1 MGVHKKI
8 EDPEILWQHFLDY
21 QDKVKEKPIL
31 VHDFVGKDG
40 DSVYRKKEKP
50 LTFVGFQNYL
60 DDMGVISDVTDYF
73 ENKEGRYSLFVRIC
87 SRIKRTIA
95 EDQITGG
102 MVGVYNTSITQRL
115 NGLVDKSEVAVKT
128 EQPLFPD
135 APAKP
140 PAEEDEDDFM

>member
-8 EDPEILWQHFLDY
+8 ETPEILWQHFLDY
-21 QDKVKEKPIL
+21 RDKVKDEPML
-31 VHDFVGKDG
+31 VHDFVGKYG
-40 DSVYRKKEKP
+40 DSVNRKKEKP
-50 LTFVGFQNYL
+50 LTMVGFQNHL
-60 DDMGVISDVTDYF
+60 DDMDIITDVTDYF

-87 SRIKRTIA
+87 SRIRRTIA

-102 MVGVYNTSITQRL
+102 MCGVYNTSITQRL
-115 NGLVDKSEVAVKT
+115 NGLVEKSEVQVKA

-140 PAEEDEDDFM
+140 ADDEDDFM